1 MPTARQFTAI
11 CVLWAVASGGA
22 TCTRLWEDGMPLLE
36 AAFSEWAF
44 KSAAVGAVIAALVT
58 PLVVIG
64 SRAPRTWGL
73 LAVRIVHGVLLGV
86 PIGMTI
92 TWGILYAWPP
102 EAMSRREQAYT
113 FAKLIWTYNAWK
125 LGPACCMAGA
135 SSVWIAARISRP
147 RAYSAAEEPA
157 YDPPPGG

>member
-1 MPTARQFTAI
+1 MPTARQFAAI

-22 TCTRLWEDGMPLLE
+22 TCTRLWEGGTPLLE

-44 KSAAVGAVIAALVT
+44 KSAFVGAVVAAFVT

-73 LAVRIVHGVLLGV
+73 LALRVVHGALIGV
-86 PIGMTI
+86 PLGMAI

-102 EAMSRREQAYT
+102 EAMSHRGE
-113 FAKLIWTYNAWK
+113 
-125 LGPACCMAGA
+125 C
-135 SSVWIAARISRP
+135 
-147 RAYSAAEEPA
+147 AESLTQVSHER
-157 YDPPPGG
+157 GHHLERHLRVGVVGKRHHR